1 MTSLHKFQTE
11 IDEIH
16 NREVL
21 KQRTAGHAALERD
34 KAKDTKT
41 VKRHATEKAV
51 GKRISEHATPDRDKK
66 VPNENVEKTPVE
78 SVPTGTEDAMDADE
92 ELRRNEE
99 EIQSLLLSGMEEDH
113 NRARDMIA
121 SILTSRRGEHLF
133 RVGARPQHLKLFS
146 GEAITVEDTGG
157 VQRTVEELDT
167 LHEKITEIVEEVGG
181 KTTVLFED
189 RITAPR
195 ITLLLRLPPPSV
207 ALTPEVRCAV
217 VGNVDSGK
225 STTLG
230 VLTRG
235 ALDDGRGR
243 ARVSLFR
250 HKHEVESGRTS
261 SVGME
266 ILGFGPSGAPILP
279 PTSHSNDPDVIRRE
293 KMSWEDISVQ
303 ASKIISFIDLAGH
316 ERYLKTTLYGLT
328 SGSPSCVILIVG
340 GNAGLIGMSKE
351 HLAIA
356 LALSVPVVVCITKI
370 DMTPANVLAETIKQ
384 VTRIL
389 KSPGCRKT
397 PVFVKSM
404 ETAVE
409 VSQVF
414 AKERLCPVIQ
424 LSNVTGEGLDYLR
437 TFLNLLPSSEG
448 DTEKFIADQ
457 PLEYCVTEVWSVPYV
472 GTVVDGILN
481 AGHVKAG
488 DSILIGP
495 DSNGNFTPTS
505 IKTIQRKRAS
515 VNSAQA
521 GQCVSFALKR
531 MRRAAVRKG
540 MVIVHK
546 TDAGPPRAVR
556 QFEGQVLILYHNT
569 TLQRNYQAML
579 HCGAIR
585 QTVRI
590 IGMDHPQG
598 VLRTGDRATVT
609 FEFISHP
616 EYIKEGMKLL
626 FREGKT
632 KGLGV
637 ITRIL

>member
-1 MTSLHKFQTE
+1 MTSLRTFQSE
-11 IDEIH
+11 IDQIH
-16 NREVL
+16 HREVA
-21 KQRTAGHAALERD
+21 KQRAQAVAERA
-34 KAKDTKT
+34 KAEKD
-41 VKRHATEKAV
+41 VK
-51 GKRISEHATPDRDKK
+51 
-66 VPNENVEKTPVE
+66 KTPGKGHTRKE
-78 SVPTGTEDAMDADE
+78 STEAADAPKNAGNGPIASPIASGE
-92 ELRRNEE
+92 EGATLSDIDKRL
-99 EIQSLLLSGMEEDH
+99 QPLLLSRVPEKLEQ
-113 NRARDMIA
+113 ARNLLA
-121 SILTSRRGEHLF
+121 SLLTRNRGEYVF
-133 RVGARPQHLKLFS
+133 RIGAHPPGTKLFA
-146 GEAITVEDTGG
+146 GQAANDEDGWQGTP
-157 VQRTVEELDT
+157 RTVAELDT
-167 LHEKITEIVEEVGG
+167 IIEETKVAVDELGG
-181 KTTVLFED
+181 KTSILFD
-189 RITAPR
+189 CRTDHPR
-195 ITLLLRLPPPSV
+195 AALLLRLPPPDVS
-207 ALTPEVRCAV
+207 LTPEVRCAV

-250 HKHEVESGRTS
+250 HKHEIESGRTS

-266 ILGFGPSGAPILP
+266 ILGFGPTGKPILP
-279 PTSHSNDPDVIRRE
+279 QTAHSTDPETIRRE
-293 KMSWEDISVQ
+293 KMGWEEISRQ
-303 ASKIISFIDLAGH
+303 ASKIISFSDLAGH

-370 DMTPANVLAETIKQ
+370 DMTPPNILAKTVEQ
-384 VTRIL
+384 VSKIL
-389 KSPGCRKT
+389 RSPGCRKT

-404 ETAVE
+404 ECAVA
-409 VSQVF
+409 VSQAF
-414 AKERLCPVIQ
+414 GKERLAPVFQ

-437 TFLNLLPSSEG
+437 TFLNLLPASES

-457 PLEYCVTEVWSVPYV
+457 PLEYSITEVYSVPYV
-472 GTVVDGILN
+472 GTVVDGIIN
-481 AGHVKAG
+481 SGSIKTG
-488 DSILIGP
+488 DAVLFGP
-495 DSNGNFTPTS
+495 DSNGNFHATTVKS
-505 IKTIQRKRAS
+505 IERKRAR
-515 VNSAQA
+515 VPSADA
-521 GQCVSFALKR
+521 GQCVSLALKR
-531 MRRAAVRKG
+531 VRRTDVRKG
-540 MVIVHK
+540 MVLVHK
-546 TDAGPPRAVR
+546 TETPPKAVR

-579 HCGAIR
+579 HCGAVR

-590 IGMDHPQG
+590 VSMDHPQG
-598 VLRTGDRATVT
+598 ILRTGDRATVI

-637 ITRIL
+637 ITRLL

>member
-1 MTSLHKFQTE
+1 MTSLRTFQNE
-11 IDEIH
+11 IDKISH
-16 NREVL
+16 L
-21 KQRTAGHAALERD
+21 KRSVTADVPSIPETHEPPDPDKVDEDRLLDIDERVQ
-34 KAKDTKT
+34 T
-41 VKRHATEKAV
+41 
-51 GKRISEHATPDRDKK
+51 
-66 VPNENVEKTPVE
+66 
-78 SVPTGTEDAMDADE
+78 
-92 ELRRNEE
+92 
-99 EIQSLLLSGMEEDH
+99 LLLSGKPEDRD
-113 NRARDMIA
+113 RARHL
-121 SILTSRRGEHLF
+121 LTSVLTRGWGEYIFRIGSFPPHASLF
-133 RVGARPQHLKLFS
+133 L
-146 GEAITVEDTGG
+146 GEPSEEGKG
-157 VQRTVEELDT
+157 VYGIPRTIEELNSIRNT
-167 LHEKITEIVEEVGG
+167 VTEIVDELGG
-181 KTTVLFED
+181 KTSILYESITTNPI
-189 RITAPR
+189 RIA
-195 ITLLLRLPPPSV
+195 LLLRLPPPSV

-266 ILGFGPSGAPILP
+266 ILGFGPSGTPILP
-279 PTSHSNDPDVIRRE
+279 STSHSTELDVIRRE
-293 KMSWEDISVQ
+293 KMSWEDISIQ

-328 SGSPSCVILIVG
+328 SGAPSCVLLIVG

-351 HLAIA
+351 HLAIS

-370 DMTPANVLAETIKQ
+370 DMTPAPKLQETIQQ
-384 VTRIL
+384 VTKIL
-389 KSPGCRKT
+389 KSRGCGKT
-397 PVFVKSM
+397 PVFVKSA

-409 VSQVF
+409 LSQTF
-414 AKERLCPVIQ
+414 AKERLCPVFQ

-437 TFLNLLPSSEG
+437 TFLNLLPPSEG
-448 DTEKFIADQ
+448 DTEKFLADQ

-472 GTVVDGILN
+472 GTVVDGIVN
-481 AGHVKAG
+481 SGKIKAG
-488 DSILIGP
+488 DAVMIGP
-495 DSNGNFTPTS
+495 DSNGNFETTMVKS
-505 IKTIQRKRAS
+505 IQRKRAP
-515 VNSAQA
+515 VNGAEA
-521 GQCVSFALKR
+521 GQCVSMALKR

-540 MVIVHK
+540 MVVVHK
-546 TDAGPPRAVR
+546 TETPPRAIR
-556 QFEGQVLILYHNT
+556 RFEGQVLILYHNT

-590 IGMDHPQG
+590 ISMDHPQG

-616 EYIKEGMKLL
+616 EFIKEGMKLL

-637 ITRIL
+637 ITKLL